1 MKRRDVG
8 KDLGAGV
15 TLGLVSVPDGLAM
28 GLLAGVNPV
37 AGLYGYLVGTMAGA
51 LSTSSVFMSIQVTGA
66 MAVLISDVPGLS
78 GTSDQAATGLATI
91 GLLTGLVMLSFGL
104 LKLGRLVRFVPN
116 AVLTGFLN
124 AVAVNIVL
132 GQLEGFTGFVSD
144 AGNRLTR
151 AIDTL
156 LHPLQFDAQT
166 LVIGIGTL
174 LLILALERTP
184 LGPLGL
190 VVAVVIMSGL
200 TAVLDMSSV
209 PTLSDVAPLPESLPH
224 PIMPSLAMM
233 PGLLVPAMSLA
244 LIGLVQG
251 AGISQSV
258 PNPDGSYPDV
268 SGDFRGQGI
277 ANVASSLLR
286 GMPVG
291 GSLSATALVTVAGA
305 NLFAGVVMASVIL
318 ILGDVAGYIAMPAL
332 AALLMLIGFRTFKI
346 DAMRMVWRT
355 GVTQACVL
363 VVTFT
368 LTLVL
373 PLQYAVVIG
382 VAASALLF
390 VVRQSNKVEVLRW
403 TIDPQT
409 GLPSEGKPPPALPSG
424 EVVILTVY
432 GSLFFASAAVFEAQL
447 PIVSAQSIG
456 SIVILRLRGKED
468 VGSTFIRILGRYHDS
483 LLSVGGQLLLCG
495 VGERVLTQ
503 LDRTGMVERLGAEN
517 VFPATPVLTQSL
529 QQALD
534 RADSISGNSP
544 A

>member
-233 PGLLVPAMSLA
+233 P
-244 LIGLVQG
+244 
-251 AGISQSV
+251 
-258 PNPDGSYPDV
+258 
-268 SGDFRGQGI
+268 
-277 ANVASSLLR
+277 
-286 GMPVG
+286 
-291 GSLSATALVTVAGA
+291 
-305 NLFAGVVMASVIL
+305 
-318 ILGDVAGYIAMPAL
+318 
-332 AALLMLIGFRTFKI
+332 
-346 DAMRMVWRT
+346 
-355 GVTQACVL
+355 
-363 VVTFT
+363 
-368 LTLVL
+368 
-373 PLQYAVVIG
+373 
-382 VAASALLF
+382 
-390 VVRQSNKVEVLRW
+390 
-403 TIDPQT
+403 
-409 GLPSEGKPPPALPSG
+409 LPS
-424 EVVILTVY
+424 
-432 GSLFFASAAVFEAQL
+432 
-447 PIVSAQSIG
+447 
-456 SIVILRLRGKED
+456 R
-468 VGSTFIRILGRYHDS
+468 IRTRSMPMPL
-483 LLSVGGQLLLCG
+483 V
-495 VGERVLTQ
+495 
-503 LDRTGMVERLGAEN
+503 
-517 VFPATPVLTQSL
+517 
-529 QQALD
+529 
-534 RADSISGNSP
+534 
-544 A
+544 